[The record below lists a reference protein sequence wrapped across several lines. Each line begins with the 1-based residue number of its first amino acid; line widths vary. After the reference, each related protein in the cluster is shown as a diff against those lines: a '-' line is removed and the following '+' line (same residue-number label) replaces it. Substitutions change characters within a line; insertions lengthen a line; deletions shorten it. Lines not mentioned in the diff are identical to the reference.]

1 MRTYHQ
7 NNIYFWRISTHSL
20 QYTMSIEQSKETLID
35 QLEALKKENEQLRK
49 ELSILKNGSDSN
61 SPIGFKEKYAVRILD
76 SLPDMLTVFNQDEV
90 GIEVVSNE
98 ETNHV
103 GISNKDFKGMHMREI
118 IPPEVYQTVHTNM
131 CQAINTGT
139 VSTAHHELDF
149 NGEHHYY
156 ENRIFPLDEEYVL
169 IMCRD
174 ITERVETQRQ
184 LEVFKS
190 VLDKVSDSIIAVSE
204 DGTLMYANK
213 QFIEEY
219 GVTQQMG
226 TQKIYDLRVSM
237 TTKEAWAERL
247 QEIRESD
254 GSFAYRANY
263 VRQGEDK
270 ERVHQVSTF
279 LIRENNQELIWFF
292 TQDITDVIKKRD
304 GLRELNLLL
313 DGILNNIP
321 VYLFVKDPED
331 DFRYLYWNKAF
342 ADHSGIP
349 ASKAIGHTDYEIF
362 PEHGDAE
369 KFRKDDLDLLHIHKR
384 IEMQETY
391 LSASGEARIVQTLK
405 ALVPMEGREPLLI
418 GISWDITNLQNIEQE
433 LIKARI
439 KAEQSDRLKSA
450 FLANMS
456 HEIRTPLNAI
466 VGFSQ
471 LLPSAETSE
480 EKKLYSGII
489 NQNSDILLQLIND
502 ILDLSKIEAGTLEY
516 IKRPMNLGEVCRTI
530 YAVHKER
537 IKEGVTLLLDNKE
550 EDLLIEGDQN
560 RIMQVITNFL
570 TNASKF
576 TYEGEIRFGFER
588 MDQFIR
594 VYVKD
599 TGIGIEPEKVDHI
612 FDRFVKLNS
621 FAQGTGLGLSICR
634 MIIEKVGGE
643 IGVNSELGEGST
655 FYFTIPYEETGEFG
669 DVFKTSMTESNEKAV
684 NRVQPIKKILVAE
697 DVESN
702 FILLKNLIGKE
713 YTLLWAKDG
722 VEAIEMYK
730 QYQPDLILM
739 DVKMPRMDGLEAT
752 HIIRSYSKEIPIIAL
767 TAYAFETDKELAFE
781 AGCND
786 FVTKPISERALRK
799 ALDKYSTIV

>member
-1 MRTYHQ
+1 MNTEQ
-7 NNIYFWRISTHSL
+7 NQKAL
-20 QYTMSIEQSKETLID
+20 LE
-35 QLEALKKENEQLRK
+35 QLEALKKENEQLKK
-49 ELSILKNGSDSN
+49 ELSILRNENISN
-61 SPIGFKEKYAVRILD
+61 RPVSFKEKYAVRILD
-76 SLPDMLTVFNQDEV
+76 SLPDMLTVFNQNEV

-103 GISNKDFKGMHMREI
+103 GISNKDFKGMYMREMV
-118 IPPEVYQTVHTNM
+118 PPEAYQNIHSNM
-131 CQAINTGT
+131 RQAVSTGA

-149 NGEHHYY
+149 NGEHHHY

-174 ITERVETQRQ
+174 ITERVTTQRQ

-190 VLDKVSDSIIAVSE
+190 VLDKVSDSILAVSE
-204 DGTLMYANK
+204 DGTLVYANK

-226 TQKIYDLRVSM
+226 IQKIYDLPVSM
-237 TTKEAWAERL
+237 TTKEAWERRL
-247 QEIRESD
+247 QEIRDND
-254 GSFAYRANY
+254 GTFAYRAAY
-263 VRQGEDK
+263 MRKGEDK
-270 ERVHQVSTF
+270 ERMHQVSTF
-279 LIRENNQELIWFF
+279 LIRENNEELTWFF
-292 TQDITDVIKKRD
+292 TQDITDVIKKQD
-304 GLRELNLLL
+304 ELRELNLLL

-321 VYLFVKDPED
+321 VYLFVKDPEN

-349 ASKAIGHTDYEIF
+349 ASKAIGHTDYEVF
-362 PEHGDAE
+362 PSHGDAE
-369 KFRKDDLDLLHIHKR
+369 KFRKDDLELLQTHKR
-384 IEMQETY
+384 IDMQETY
-391 LSASGEARIVQTLK
+391 LSVTGKARIVQTLK
-405 ALVPMEGREPLLI
+405 ALVPMEGRKPLLI

-471 LLPSAETSE
+471 LLPAAETAE

-537 IKEGVTLLLDNKE
+537 VKEGVTLVFDN
-550 EDLLIEGDQN
+550 EDENLFIEGDQN

-576 TYEGEIRFGFER
+576 TYAGEIRLGFER
-588 MDQFIR
+588 TDKNIR

-599 TGIGIEPEKVDHI
+599 TGIGIEPEKVDHV
-612 FDRFVKLNS
+612 FERFVKLNS
-621 FAQGTGLGLSICR
+621 FAQGTGLGLSICQ
-634 MIIEKVGGE
+634 MIIEKIGGE
-643 IGVNSELGEGST
+643 IGVTSELGKGST
-655 FYFTIPYEETGEFG
+655 FYFTIPYEEAGELG
-669 DVFKTSMTESNEKAV
+669 EIFKMSKTESKGNTV
-684 NRVQPIKKILVAE
+684 NRVQQIKKILVAE

-702 FILLKNLIGKE
+702 FILLKNLIGRE

-739 DVKMPRMDGLEAT
+739 DIKMPRMDGLEAT
-752 HIIRSYSKEIPIIAL
+752 HIIRSYSKEVPIIAL
-767 TAYAFETDKELAFE
+767 TAYAFETDKELALE
-781 AGCND
+781 MGCND
-786 FVTKPISERALRK
+786 FVTKPVSKEALEK
-799 ALDKYSTIV
+799 ALEKFSV